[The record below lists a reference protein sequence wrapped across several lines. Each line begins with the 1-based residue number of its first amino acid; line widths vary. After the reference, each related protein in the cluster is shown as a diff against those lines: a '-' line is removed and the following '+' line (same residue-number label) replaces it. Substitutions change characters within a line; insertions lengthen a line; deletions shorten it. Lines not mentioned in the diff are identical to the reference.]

1 MIRSNICHY
10 SNAYILVKGTI
21 TFLNTATQSVAVN
34 ETNNEV
40 MLKSCALFINCIIE
54 INNGQVDDAKYIDIR
69 LPIYNL
75 MEYGDTYQNTHCC
88 NIIEMNQL

>member
-1 MIRSNICHY
+1 
-10 SNAYILVKGTI
+10 
-21 TFLNTATQSVAVN
+21 
-34 ETNNEV
+34 